1 VGRKWSPPSKVFAVL
16 GVVFALAAFS
26 IVRGYAARARRMSAS
41 LGGPVAVQVIAHFM
55 PRGTVLTSAMLI
67 ERTYPSSYAPPGA
80 VHRPKDAV
88 SRVLLTSMA
97 AGEPLT
103 LDRLAPRGAG
113 PVAALVPPGLRVV
126 SVPSSLPPGAI
137 GAGDRIDVLATF
149 PGPHAHTETTAT
161 GIEVLRVISA
171 ATGEQPGLAATSA
184 SGSAPATLLLL
195 VTPEQTQ
202 ELAYVRAF
210 ADLSIALDGPEE
222 VTPSEGS

>member
-1 VGRKWSPPSKVFAVL
+1 MGRKWSPPSKVFAVL

-26 IVRGYAARARRMSAS
+26 IIRGYAARARRMSAS
-41 LGGPVAVQVIAHFM
+41 LGGPVAVQVTAHSL
-55 PRGTVLTSAMLI
+55 PRGSVLTSAMLI

-80 VHRPKDAV
+80 VHRPKD
-88 SRVLLTSMA
+88 
-97 AGEPLT
+97 
-103 LDRLAPRGAG
+103 DRLAPRGAG
-113 PVAALVPPGLRVV
+113 PVAALVPPGMRVV
-126 SVPSSLPPGAI
+126 SVPSSLPPGAV

-171 ATGEQPGLAATSA
+171 VTGEQPGLAATSP
-184 SGSAPATLLLL
+184 SGSAPSTLLLL

-210 ADLSIALDGPEE
+210 ADLSIALEGPEE